1 MAINTETDIHLALVQ
16 LGKNGNQ
23 YKLDSNPPPH
33 KITWWNPENKDLQ
46 PSDDEL
52 NTAYTAWKTAEEYK
66 IKRTQTGSTT
76 YAPTREQMAMI
87 YDDIIAGKLDATGSF
102 AIHNKAVKDANPKP
116 S

>member
-1 MAINTETDIHLALVQ
+1 MAINAETDIHLALVQ

-52 NTAYTAWKTAEEYK
+52 NTAYTAWKNANEYK
-66 IKRTQTGSTT
+66 QKRVVEYPPIEDQLDSIYHNGIDGWKTTIK
-76 YAPTREQMAMI
+76 
-87 YDDIIAGKLDATGSF
+87 
-102 AIHNKAVKDANPKP
+102 AIKDKYPKP